1 MNAAAESQIQIRE
14 IETVSEMR
22 TVEFLQKVIWGI
34 PDLDV
39 VPVYH
44 LAATRASGGVLLG
57 AFDKDAMV
65 GFVYGFVGYERG
77 ITLHHSH
84 MLAVQPEYRSHDIG
98 ARLKLEQR
106 ERVLKQGIKVMTW
119 TFDPLQSLN
128 AYFNFAKLGV
138 IADQYYVDFYGS
150 EAASFLHRNGTDRLW
165 VSWHLDTD
173 RVTKKLEAA
182 GSSQEMADL
191 PSLVKAKE
199 TGEPF
204 VADHKIGASSEK
216 AVIEIPADINA
227 VERED
232 IHLARAW
239 RIATRKAFTDA
250 LNAGLIVEDFYRRG
264 EPTRAIG
271 VYVLGRDPGPL
282 NWKVKEERA
291 K

>member
-1 MNAAAESQIQIRE
+1 MNAAAESQIIIRDL
-14 IETVSEMR
+14 ETVPEMR
-22 TVEFLQKVIWGI
+22 VVEELQKEIWGI

-44 LAATRASGGVLLG
+44 LAAAIASGGVLLG
-57 AFDKDAMV
+57 AFDSDEMV
-65 GFVYGFVGYERG
+65 GFVYGFVGHERG
-77 ITLHHSH
+77 ITVHHSH
-84 MLAVQPEYRSHDIG
+84 MLAVKSQHRTHDVG
-98 ARLKLEQR
+98 FRLKLEQR
-106 ERVLKQGIKVMTW
+106 KRVLEQGIKVMTW

-165 VSWHLDTD
+165 VSWHLDAD
-173 RVTKKLEAA
+173 RVTNKLDGA
-182 GSSQEMADL
+182 GQKQNRADE
-191 PSLVKAKE
+191 PKLVTAKE

-204 VADHKIGASSEK
+204 VADPNIARSSAK
-216 AVIEIPADINA
+216 VAIEIPADINT

-232 IHLARAW
+232 IQLARDW

-250 LNAGLIVEDFYRRG
+250 LDAGLIVEDFYRMG
-264 EPTRAIG
+264 EPTRSVG
-271 VYVLGRDPGPL
+271 VYVLGRDPGQL
-282 NWKVKEERA
+282 NWRVKEERA